1 MCQLL
6 IAGVGK
12 GENTRTLAGFEQVTL
27 LLGNVFRLLDCCE
40 NAFITKGSRHRTR
53 NGFWKEKKKDL
64 HQDTNAS
71 LSKVQAYP
79 LSHGAVQALPDF
91 K

>member
-1 MCQLL
+1 M
-6 IAGVGK
+6 
-12 GENTRTLAGFEQVTL
+12 RRL
-27 LLGNVFRLLDCCE
+27 LLLKAADIEQEMVFGR
-40 NAFITKGSRHRTR
+40 K
-53 NGFWKEKKKDL
+53 KKKDL